1 MKEIDDRYLAV
12 QVTAPGKLELVERE
26 LSEPGPRQVRI
37 RVEACGICRTDA
49 LTVEGGFPGIA
60 YPRVPGHEVIG
71 RIAALG
77 SEVSDW
83 KVGQR
88 VGVGFMG
95 GPCNVCVS
103 CRRGDFV
110 NCRQQTLSGISSD
123 GGYAEVMLAQ
133 ANGLVAIPDALGAVE
148 AAPLLC
154 AGLTTFAALRKS
166 KARAGDRVAIYGVG
180 GLGHLGIQ
188 FAKYMGFE
196 VVAIARGS
204 EKQALATQ
212 LGAHHYIDSTAA
224 DPAKELQAMGGA
236 RLILATAANSGA
248 LSPLIAGLAARGEM
262 IVAGAGGP
270 EAIAL
275 DPALMLFGERTVSG
289 TMTGSV
295 SDTEDTV
302 AFSVLQGIRA
312 RIETAPLADAA
323 RAYQRMMNNEPR
335 FRLVLTM
342 S

>member
-1 MKEIDDRYLAV
+1 MNNGYLAA
-12 QVTAPGKLELVERE
+12 QVTSPGKLELVERE
-26 LSEPGPRQVRI
+26 LKEPGPEQVRI

-49 LTVEGGFPGIA
+49 LTVEGAFPGIA

-71 RIAALG
+71 RIDAVG
-77 SEVSDW
+77 SEVANWS
-83 KVGQR
+83 VGQR

-110 NCRQQTLSGISSD
+110 NCQQQSMSGVSSD

-133 ANGLVAIPDALGAVE
+133 ANGLVAIPDALSSID

-166 KARAGDRVAIYGVG
+166 KARAGDRVAIFGIG
-180 GLGHLGIQ
+180 GLGHLGVQ

-204 EKQALATQ
+204 DKQALATQ
-212 LGAHHYIDSTAA
+212 LGAHHYIDSTAV

-236 RLILATAANSGA
+236 RLILGTAANSSA
-248 LSPLIAGLAARGEM
+248 LSPLIAGLAPHGEL

-270 EAIAL
+270 EPIAL
-275 DPALMLFGERTVSG
+275 NPMLMLFGERTVSG
-289 TMTGSV
+289 TMTGTI

-302 AFSVLQGIRA
+302 AFTVLQGIRA
-312 RIETAPLADAA
+312 RIETAPLNDAQ

-342 S
+342 G

>member
-1 MKEIDDRYLAV
+1 MSNTYLAA
-12 QVTAPGKLELVERE
+12 QVSAPGRIELVQRE
-26 LSEPGPRQVRI
+26 VPEPGALQVRI

-60 YPRVPGHEVIG
+60 YPRVPGHEVVG
-71 RIAALG
+71 RIDAVGNAVQ
-77 SEVSDW
+77 SW

-95 GPCNVCVS
+95 GQCNECAS

-110 NCRQQTLSGISSD
+110 NCQRQAMSGISSD
-123 GGYAEVMLAQ
+123 GGYSEVMLAQ
-133 ANGLVAIPDALGAVE
+133 ANGLVAIPDGLSSVD

-154 AGLTTFAALRKS
+154 AGLTTFAALRKT
-166 KARAGDRVAIYGVG
+166 KARAGDLVAVYGIG

-188 FAKYMGFE
+188 FAKSMGFR

-204 EKQALATQ
+204 EKRELAEQ
-212 LGAHHYIDSTAA
+212 LGAHHYIDSTAS
-224 DPAKELQAMGGA
+224 DPAQELQALGGA
-236 RLILATAANSGA
+236 RLILATAANSSA

-270 EAIAL
+270 EPIAL
-275 DPALMLFGERTVSG
+275 NPALMLFGERTVSG
-289 TMTGSV
+289 TMTGST
-295 SDTEDTV
+295 SDNEDTV